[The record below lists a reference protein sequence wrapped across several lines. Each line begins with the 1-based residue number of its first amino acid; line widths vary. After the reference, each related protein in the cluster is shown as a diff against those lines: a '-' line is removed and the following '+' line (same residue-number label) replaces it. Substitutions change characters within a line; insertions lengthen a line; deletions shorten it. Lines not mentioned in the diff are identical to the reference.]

1 MLLPQTA
8 EYALRATIY
17 IASHAAGRRGATVR
31 VGEIAAALGLPQ
43 NYLSKTLHQL
53 ARAGVLAST
62 RGPTG
67 GFRLGAPAER
77 ITLGRVVEVFAET
90 RPRRCLLG
98 TGPCGQNPACPVH
111 ARWKPVAT
119 PVTEF
124 FATTTIADLM
134 TDCGHACPAGA
145 DLAAG
150 TRGTG
155 GDHFTPPPLTRR
167 HARQESTP

>member
-17 IASHAAGRRGATVR
+17 IAGHAAERRGAAVR

-67 GFRLGAPAER
+67 GFRLGAPPER
-77 ITLGRVVEVFAET
+77 ITLGHVVTVFAET
-90 RPRRCLLG
+90 HPRRCLLG
-98 TGPCGQNPACPVH
+98 TGPCGQNPECPVH
-111 ARWKPVAT
+111 ARWKPVAA
-119 PVTEF
+119 PVSEF
-124 FATTTIADLM
+124 FDRTTIADLV
-134 TDCGHACPAGA
+134 TDRVGP

-150 TRGTG
+150 TRGAG
-155 GDHFTPPPLTRR
+155 GDVNSPPPQTPRQ
-167 HARQESTP
+167 ARQESTP

>member
-17 IASHAAGRRGATVR
+17 IASHAAGRRGAAVR
-31 VGEIAAALGLPQ
+31 VGEIAAALRLPQ

-67 GFRLGAPAER
+67 GFRLGAPAEQ

-98 TGPCGQNPACPVH
+98 TGPCGQNPTCPVH

-124 FATTTIADLM
+124 FATTTIADLV
-134 TDCGHACPAGA
+134 TDRVGA

-150 TRGTG
+150 TRGAR
-155 GDHFTPPPLTRR
+155 GDLFTPPSQPRR
-167 HARQESTP
+167 LARQESTP